1 MGNDVII
8 GIVIIFA
15 ALAFMTYL
23 VLRSRKT
30 IEFVHRKKLNS
41 AREIIQSIDGTR

>member
-15 ALAFMTYL
+15 ALAFMAYL

-30 IEFVHRKKLNS
+30 IELVHRKKLNS
-41 AREIIQSIDGTR
+41 AREIIQNIDGTR